1 MNRNQTRKKSSD
13 VVVVLTYIALVFF
26 GVIAIYAS
34 VYAPGLTFFDVD
46 SKHFRQVIWFGV
58 CLFAGLIIMVLDGNF
73 FSALAYFIYAISMLS
88 LVLVIFFGQKVA
100 GGVSWFN
107 LGLFKLQPS
116 EFAKFATCLML
127 AKYIVR
133 TDVNLKRFTDLAW
146 AFGIIALPAALI
158 VWQGDSGTAI
168 VFFSLV
174 LVLYR
179 SGMPAWILYL
189 GIALIFLS
197 LIALLFEN
205 QYLLIAFGILGAL
218 LSLMNIRK
226 NRRIIPY
233 IIGGAILF
241 SVYVFMVNF
250 AFENVLKPHQQ
261 NRINVLLGK
270 IDDLKDAA
278 YNVYQSKIAIGSGGF
293 SGKGFLNGTQ
303 TKFDFVPELSTDF
316 IFCTVGEEFGFMG
329 SFILIVLYMV
339 LLYRIVFIAERQRSA
354 FSNVFAYSVASIIFC
369 HFVINMGMTIGLVP
383 VIGIPLPFISYGGSS
398 LLGFSILIFI
408 LLKFD
413 TERYNIVR

>member
-1 MNRNQTRKKSSD
+1 MLQCI
-13 VVVVLTYIALVFF
+13 L
-26 GVIAIYAS
+26 
-34 VYAPGLTFFDVD
+34 
-46 SKHFRQVIWFGV
+46 
-58 CLFAGLIIMVLDGNF
+58 IMVLDGNF
-73 FSALAYFIYAISMLS
+73 FSALAYFIYGASMLS

-133 TDVNLKRFTDLAW
+133 TDVNLKRFTDLSW
-146 AFGIIALPAALI
+146 AFGIITLPVALI

-179 SGMPAWILYL
+179 RGMPAWILYL

-205 QYLLIAFGILGAL
+205 QYLLIAFAILGAL

-226 NRRIIPY
+226 NRQLIPY
-233 IIGGAILF
+233 IIGGAVLF
-241 SVYVFMVNF
+241 SAYVFLVNF

-270 IDDLKDAA
+270 VDDLKDAA

-316 IFCTVGEEFGFMG
+316 IFCTVGEEFGFIG
-329 SFILIVLYMV
+329 SFVLIVLYMV

-369 HFVINMGMTIGLVP
+369 HFVINLGMTIGLVP

>member
-1 MNRNQTRKKSSD
+1 MNRNKTRKKSSD
-13 VVVVLTYIALVFF
+13 VVIVLTYIALIFF

-34 VYAPGLTFFDVD
+34 VYSPEINFFTTE
-46 SKHFRQVIWFGV
+46 SKHFRQIIWFGFA
-58 CLFAGLIIMVLDGNF
+58 LFVGLIIMVLDGNF
-73 FSALAYFIYAISMLS
+73 FSALAYFIYGLSMLS
-88 LVLVIFFGQKVA
+88 LILVIFFGQKVA

-133 TDVNLKRFTDLAW
+133 TDVNLKRFTDLFW
-146 AFGIIALPAALI
+146 AFGIIALPVALI

-179 SGMPAWILYL
+179 RGMPAWILYL

-205 QYLLIAFGILGAL
+205 KYLLIVFALSGAII
-218 LSLMNIRK
+218 SLMNIKK
-226 NRRIIPY
+226 NRKIIPY
-233 IIGGAILF
+233 VMGITLLF

-250 AFENVLKPHQQ
+250 AFETILKPHQQ

-270 IDDLKDAA
+270 VDDLKDAA

-316 IFCTVGEEFGFMG
+316 IFCTVGEEFGFIG
-329 SFILIVLYMV
+329 SFTLIILYMV
-339 LLYRIVFIAERQRSA
+339 LLYRIIFIAERQRSA

-369 HFVINMGMTIGLVP
+369 HFFINLGMTIGLVP
-383 VIGIPLPFISYGGSS
+383 VIGIPLPFVSYGGSS

>member
-1 MNRNQTRKKSSD
+1 MSRNQTRKKSSD
-13 VVVVLTYIALVFF
+13 VVVVLTYIALIFF

-34 VYAPGLTFFDVD
+34 VYSPDLDFFNPD
-46 SKHFRQVIWFGV
+46 SKHFRQIIWFGIA
-58 CLFAGLIIMVLDGNF
+58 LFVGLIIMVLDGNF
-73 FSALAYFIYAISMLS
+73 FSALAYFIYAASMLS

-146 AFGIIALPAALI
+146 AFGIILLPVALI

-205 QYLLIAFGILGAL
+205 QYLLIAFAILGAL

-226 NRRIIPY
+226 NRQLIPY
-233 IIGGAILF
+233 IIGGAVLF
-241 SVYVFMVNF
+241 SAYVFMVNF

-270 IDDLKDAA
+270 VDDIKEAA

-316 IFCTVGEEFGFMG
+316 IFCTVGEEFGFIG
-329 SFILIVLYMV
+329 SFVLILLYMI

-369 HFVINMGMTIGLVP
+369 HFVINLGMTIGLV
-383 VIGIPLPFISYGGSS
+383 LHF
-398 LLGFSILIFI
+398 LLSVMVV
-408 LLKFD
+408 LLCWVLVF
-413 TERYNIVR
+413 

>member
-1 MNRNQTRKKSSD
+1 MSRNVTRKKSSD
-13 VVVVLTYIALVFF
+13 VVIVLVYIALVFF

-34 VYAPGLTFFDVD
+34 VYSPDLTFFNTD
-46 SKHFRQVIWFGV
+46 SKHFRQIIWFGIA
-58 CLFAGLIIMVLDGNF
+58 LFAGLIIMVLDGNF
-73 FSALAYFIYAISMLS
+73 FSALAYFFYIFSMLS
-88 LVLVIFFGQKVA
+88 LVVVMFYGQYVG
-100 GGVSWFN
+100 GGVSWFDF
-107 LGLFKLQPS
+107 GLFKLQPS
-116 EFAKFATCLML
+116 EFAKFTTCLML

-133 TDVNLKRFTDLAW
+133 TDVDLRRWKDLAW
-146 AFGIIALPAALI
+146 AFAIIALPTVLI
-158 VWQGDSGTAI
+158 IMQGDSGTAI
-168 VFFSLV
+168 VFLSLV

-179 SGMPAWILYL
+179 KGMRPWILYL

-197 LIALLFEN
+197 LIALRFEN
-205 QYLLIAFGILGAL
+205 KYLLIGFVVAGVF
-218 LSLMNIRK
+218 LSLMNLRK
-226 NRRIIPY
+226 NRQLIPY
-233 IIGGAILF
+233 ILGVTLLF
-241 SVYVFMVNF
+241 SVYVFAVNF

-270 IDDLKDAA
+270 VDDLKSAA

-316 IFCTVGEEFGFMG
+316 IFCSVGEEFGFIG
-329 SFILIVLYMV
+329 SFVLIVLYMV
-339 LLYRIVFIAERQRSA
+339 LLYRIIFIAERQRSA
-354 FSNVFAYSVASIIFC
+354 FSNVFAYCVASIIFC
-369 HFVINMGMTIGLVP
+369 HFVINLGMTIGLVP

-398 LLGFSILIFI
+398 MLGFSILIFI